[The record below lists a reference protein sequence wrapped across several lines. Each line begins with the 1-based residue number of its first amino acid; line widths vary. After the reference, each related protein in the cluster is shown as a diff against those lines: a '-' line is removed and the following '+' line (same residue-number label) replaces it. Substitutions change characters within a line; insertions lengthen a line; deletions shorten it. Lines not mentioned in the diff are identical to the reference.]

1 MPHLGVILFIFVYN
15 YNAKYY
21 VLIIFQGATQLKD
34 LQVDKHTNY
43 THHSS
48 TKEFQ
53 QSLAEVVVDELV
65 SEVGESGVFS
75 IMLDESTDVS
85 VSQNV
90 VVYVRYLASVGGK
103 VTPVTRFLGI
113 KQLSVAT
120 AESIFCE
127 LVSLLGSF
135 NFKLDK
141 LVGVSTDGAF
151 VMVGCKSGVVTRL
164 RQVTSGLLATHCI
177 AHRLAL
183 GKIRYLVKFQDVLNS
198 MFKYFASS
206 PKNMSKLQAIEAVL
220 QSFQTHLQQVFHTRW
235 LSFEG
240 SVQAV
245 VVNYPSLVS
254 VFIEDNS
261 AKALVMHKPITT
273 SYKFLYTTLP
283 V

>member
-1 MPHLGVILFIFVYN
+1 M
-15 YNAKYY
+15 
-21 VLIIFQGATQLKD
+21 IIFQGATQLKD

-53 QSLAEVVVDELV
+53 QSLVEVVVDELV

-90 VVYVRYLASVGGK
+90 VVYVRYLASVGGR
-103 VTPVTRFLGI
+103 VTIVTRFLGI
-113 KQLSVAT
+113 TQLSVAN
-120 AESIFCE
+120 AESIFSE

-141 LVGVSTDGAF
+141 LVGVSTDGAS

-183 GKIRYLVKFQDVLNS
+183 GTGAAADKIRYLVKFQDVLNS
-198 MFKYFASS
+198 MFKYFANS
-206 PKNMSKLQAIEAVL
+206 PKNMSKLQAIQAVL
-220 QSFQTHLQQVFHTRW
+220 QSSHLPRPVCSRCFTPDGL
-235 LSFEG
+235 LSK
-240 SVQAV
+240 V
-245 VVNYPSLVS
+245 VCRQL
-254 VFIEDNS
+254 
-261 AKALVMHKPITT
+261 LT
-273 SYKFLYTTLP
+273 TTLP
-283 V
+283 L

>member
-1 MPHLGVILFIFVYN
+1 M
-15 YNAKYY
+15 
-21 VLIIFQGATQLKD
+21 IIFQGATQLKD
-34 LQVDKHTNY
+34 LQVAKHTNY

-53 QSLAEVVVDELV
+53 QSLVEVVVDELV

-90 VVYVRYLASVGGK
+90 YVRYLASVGGR
-103 VTPVTRFLGI
+103 VTPVTWFLGI

-120 AESIFCE
+120 AESIFSE

-141 LVGVSTDGAF
+141 LVGVSTDGAS

-177 AHRLAL
+177 AHMLAL
-183 GKIRYLVKFQDVLNS
+183 GTGAAADKIRYLVKFQDVLNS
-198 MFKYFASS
+198 MFKYFAKS
-206 PKNMSKLQAIEAVL
+206 PKNMSKLQAIQAVL
-220 QSFQTHLQQVFHTRW
+220 QSSQTRLQQVFHTRW

-245 VVNYPSLVS
+245 VDNYPSLVRS
-254 VFIEDNS
+254 S
-261 AKALVMHKPITT
+261 LK
-273 SYKFLYTTLP
+273 TTLP
-283 V
+283 RLLSCTSLSPRTSFCTLHTSYLMFLGTWLFCVRLIKGQT